1 MVLPGNQY
9 RDHDDSAIV
18 ITRKMLNHPGASLSE
33 KQIAFGMP
41 TDMQLSVQPDYYGYR
56 GMG

>member
-1 MVLPGNQY
+1 M
-9 RDHDDSAIV
+9 
-18 ITRKMLNHPGASLSE
+18 ITRKMLNHPEASLSE
-33 KQIAFGMP
+33 Y